1 MPRAVHTL
9 NAQNKENNPTF
20 RSKMHFKPD
29 NASSHHSSGAPASTT
44 SSSGTFTAARTP
56 SRFAAEQN
64 KLRMNL
70 SYKDAVEQKQDK
82 VPTRNFYG
90 SQKKFPNQLHV
101 DHKPKKKDK
110 AAANL
115 TKKGLINKINMI
127 SKTNPPGLGGYHDD
141 NLEFHTGHGHTPSRS
156 LYESSLESS
165 THPKKFVEN
174 RDFNHKNST
183 CLNQSVVNRDLNLSN
198 STVLK
203 KSSAEAPTSQIVAN
217 SNHDTPA
224 SPSSNVNSAA
234 ASLSDGKLQ
243 LKSYEI
249 GFKVC

>member
-9 NAQNKENNPTF
+9 DAQNQESNPTF
-20 RSKMHFKPD
+20 RSEMHFKPD

-64 KLRMNL
+64 KLRINL

-82 VPTRNFYG
+82 VPTGNFYS
-90 SQKKFPNQLHV
+90 SQRKFETEVHV
-101 DHKPKKKDK
+101 DHKLKKKDK
-110 AAANL
+110 DAAKM
-115 TKKGLINKINMI
+115 TKKGLINKINMK
-127 SKTNPPGLGGYHDD
+127 SKTNPPGLGGYYD
-141 NLEFHTGHGHTPSRS
+141 NDLDFYTGHTPPRS

-174 RDFNHKNST
+174 RDFNLKNST
-183 CLNQSVVNRDLNLSN
+183 CLNQSAVNRDLNLSN
-198 STVLK
+198 STLLK
-203 KSSAEAPTSQIVAN
+203 QSSAEAPTSQIVAN

-234 ASLSDGKLQ
+234 ASLSDGKLK